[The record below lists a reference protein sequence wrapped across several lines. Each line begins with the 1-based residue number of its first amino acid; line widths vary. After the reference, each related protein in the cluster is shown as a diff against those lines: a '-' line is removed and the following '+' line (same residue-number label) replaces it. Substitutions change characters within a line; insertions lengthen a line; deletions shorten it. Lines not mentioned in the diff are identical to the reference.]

1 MCSSTLRLAAC
12 KMKDFT
18 TRYFK
23 KFVAILWKF
32 FYFTKYYIAAFNRR
46 MQGLVLLILT
56 LPLVCVNIYFLDII
70 QSILAPYFKD
80 NDSLLTLRTLLI
92 TIGGALVGASAI
104 VFTLVSFAMQIN
116 VERLP
121 YGLFRKLSEDKKL
134 LVAFTGTIILA
145 VVIAVSALIPDNTWV
160 GVALTCLLWGIFIII
175 ILFIYTY
182 KRALLLI
189 NPLKQLEFLLADTE
203 NDFNELIKRFERIA
217 PLIENENVTENNSH
231 DMARLMYFQNDLNW
245 NLKAKQ
251 AIKYAISFAT
261 SYAEKGDHE
270 VSNAA
275 LIAVVRIN
283 TFYIKAKGLTF
294 FNSNGF
300 IPNPLESDSFIN
312 DTLAQMRQLVKT
324 AVIKGNEQFI
334 EQSFAAIYQLAK
346 VYMSIDYGKRK
357 TPKSHALLALGYLS
371 EAVKSVAPHNMTDV
385 LMEGTRILGKSA
397 QILINVD
404 EPINIKTSVE
414 TIKLLACMC
423 AIQEIHRP
431 VTMVAMEQFSALTI
445 SLLGKQDYD
454 IRYAAKEIRTSI
466 LMIAKLFLAVPETV
480 LQRVHSHYLAPY
492 YSCTDS
498 NALGSKLAQI
508 ANTILDRE
516 AYDADAI
523 LVIKN
528 VERWADGLYQ
538 TEKEILLLSIEKRSS
553 IFYDILNW
561 IKSIF
566 EILLTIS
573 NSLSCNSRTQKELQE
588 HALWLISTFTFI
600 PSDKESA
607 AFVENYQF
615 IEILFDTAI
624 ISYNRESPEAFDTMQ
639 KLLLKWGFKAGQNQ
653 AGYGIQENS
662 IYALAILCFVT
673 TYLSTNELK
682 EQLKKL
688 LSTQKSI
695 NQEYLNEVSAN
706 IREKAN
712 SLYGN
717 EYSSS
722 TIEYCMNQT
731 DLVEMKQLLIDLA
744 EILLNNTDV

>member
-1 MCSSTLRLAAC
+1 
-12 KMKDFT
+12 MKDYI
-18 TRYFK
+18 TRHFRK
-23 KFVAILWKF
+23 IVATVWNK
-32 FYFTKYYIAAFNRR
+32 FYFAKYYIAAFNRR
-46 MQGLVLLILT
+46 NQGLALLILI
-56 LPLVCVNIYFLDII
+56 LSLVCLNIYLLDII
-70 QSILAPYFKD
+70 QLFLEPYFQGKD
-80 NDSLLTLRTLLI
+80 NLLTLQTFLI

-104 VFTLVSFAMQIN
+104 VFTLVSFAMQVN

-121 YGLFRKLSEDKKL
+121 YGLFHKLSDDKKL
-134 LVAFTGTIILA
+134 LVAFTGTIVFA
-145 VVIAVSALIPDNTWV
+145 VAIALSALIPDSTWV
-160 GVALTCLLWGIFIII
+160 AIALTCLLWGIFIII
-175 ILFIYTY
+175 VLFIYTY
-182 KRALLLI
+182 KRALSLI
-189 NPLKQLEFLLADTE
+189 NPVKQLEFLLADTE
-203 NDFNELIKRFERIA
+203 NDFNQLIKRIKRIA
-217 PLIENENVTENNSH
+217 PLIENENVIENDSH
-231 DMARLMYFQNDLNW
+231 DMPRLMYFQNDPNW

-275 LIAVVRIN
+275 LISVIRIN

-312 DTLAQMRQLVKT
+312 DTLEQMRQVVKT
-324 AVIKGNEQFI
+324 AVVKGNEQFI
-334 EQSFAAIYQLAK
+334 EQSLAAIHQLAI
-346 VYMSIDYGKRK
+346 VYMGIDYGKRK
-357 TPKSHALLALGYLS
+357 TPKSHAILALGYLS

-404 EPINIKTSVE
+404 EPINITTTVE
-414 TIKLLACMC
+414 TIKLLACMG
-423 AIQEIHRP
+423 ALQEIHRP
-431 VTMVAMEQFSALTI
+431 VTMVAMEQFSALTM

-454 IRYAAKEIRTSI
+454 IQHAAETIRNSI
-466 LMIAKLFLAVPETV
+466 LMISKLFFSVPETA
-480 LQRVHSHYLAPY
+480 LQRIHSHYLAPY

-498 NALGSKLAQI
+498 NALGSKLAQM
-508 ANTILDRE
+508 ANAILDRE
-516 AYDADAI
+516 ADDADAI
-523 LVIKN
+523 VVIKN

-573 NSLSCNSRTQKELQE
+573 NSLACNSRMQKELQE

-615 IEILFDTAI
+615 VEILFDTAI
-624 ISYNRESPEAFDTMQ
+624 ISHDRESREAFDTMQ
-639 KLLLKWGFKAGQNQ
+639 KLLLKWGFQAGQNQ
-653 AGYGIQENS
+653 VGYRIQENS
-662 IYALAILCFVT
+662 IYALSTLCFMT
-673 TYLSTNELK
+673 SYLSTNELK
-682 EQLKKL
+682 EQLKNL
-688 LSTQKSI
+688 LITQKSM

-706 IREKAN
+706 IREKAY
-712 SLYGN
+712 SLYGGN
-717 EYSSS
+717 EYSLS
-722 TIEYCMNQT
+722 TIEYRMNQT
-731 DLVEMKQLLIDLA
+731 NLDEMKQLLLDLA
-744 EILLNNTDV
+744 EILLNNTDVQKN